1 MKVYEI
7 GVNVQ
12 LKKNINLEDAS
23 TFLSRFID
31 MNFSKNEEMYS
42 YHNEKIYKGYNFDSF
57 HTIEENKIYC
67 KGKKYNFRIRTI
79 EEKIA
84 KFLLENLFNFENED
98 FKTISLN
105 IKILPKKM
113 IEKIYT
119 ITPALMKN
127 KEGYWRY
134 FMNFEDFEKRL
145 KINCLKKYIYFTNK
159 GREELINSEIL
170 KELGL
175 NKEKDI
181 ELFSNIKF
189 NNKLPVPI
197 IYKGKKLV
205 GDKLE
210 LEIAN
215 NERAQEIA
223 YMLLGIGLLENCA
236 RGCGFLGYRFYE

>member
-1 MKVYEI
+1 M
-7 GVNVQ
+7 
-12 LKKNINLEDAS
+12 
-23 TFLSRFID
+23 
-31 MNFSKNEEMYS
+31 
-42 YHNEKIYKGYNFDSF
+42 
-57 HTIEENKIYC
+57 
-67 KGKKYNFRIRTI
+67 
-79 EEKIA
+79 

-113 IEKIYT
+113 IGKIYT

-159 GREELINSEIL
+159 GREELINLEIL

-223 YMLLGIGLLENCA
+223 YMLLGTGLLENCA